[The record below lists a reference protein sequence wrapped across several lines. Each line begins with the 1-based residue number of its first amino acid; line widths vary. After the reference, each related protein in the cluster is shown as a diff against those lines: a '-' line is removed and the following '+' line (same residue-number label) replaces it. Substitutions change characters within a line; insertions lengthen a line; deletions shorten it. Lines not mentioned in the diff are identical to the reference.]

1 MPFGVR
7 RFSKGSSNKTTA
19 TAATAQQQTQTPQS
33 LEEARDEAH
42 SHVIEELEQV
52 IEKDKSVRV
61 CACPLWVWVCV
72 YSAATLKAEG
82 RGGGRQADQLCAPFL
97 IWPD

>member
-7 RFSKGSSNKTTA
+7 RFSKGTTTA
-19 TAATAQQQTQTPQS
+19 NQQQQQAQQSAQS

-52 IEKDKSVRV
+52 IEKDKSVRAPV
-61 CACPLWVWVCV
+61 GWGMVGRRCRWMGGASVGVW
-72 YSAATLKAEG
+72 
-82 RGGGRQADQLCAPFL
+82 
-97 IWPD
+97 

>member
-7 RFSKGSSNKTTA
+7 RFSKGTTN
-19 TAATAQQQTQTPQS
+19 QQQQQPPQQPTAQS

-52 IEKDKSVRV
+52 IEKDKSVR
-61 CACPLWVWVCV
+61 ACV
-72 YSAATLKAEG
+72 G
-82 RGGGRQADQLCAPFL
+82 
-97 IWPD
+97 